1 MAIISTYSVSGSTVS
16 LSQEFSTLDEVL
28 LGLLDN
34 NAGAIDAYNVRDVAY
49 TLWQKIDAFS
59 QSLAISAT
67 SAVAYNSLTP
77 SYYTSNVGGV
87 SPGSTFSGTIQSL
100 LDRIFYPYVQPTPQ
114 ISPIGSGVLEFGDS
128 TSISLNYSVTLGSD
142 SLIPAS
148 LIVDGTTVGF
158 PPYSGIHNTVGT
170 HSVSPITAS
179 ESNQF
184 IISVSDGTNVVTGT
198 QTLYWQNKIYWGRIN
213 FTSVGN
219 PNLTLYP
226 GSASAVAALCTD
238 STILALNGAGANGV
252 LFGEEFSV
260 VKEKYYSNID
270 GAGQYL
276 IFAWPSTV
284 PNSSSPTF
292 TVNGIV
298 NTAFTNVRTS
308 SPLTNTHGWSGTD
321 YEVWVSNTIYHSPVN
336 IEIS

>member
-1 MAIISTYSVSGSTVS
+1 MSLIGTYSVSGSTVS
-16 LSQEFSTLDEVL
+16 VSQEFSTVDELL

-59 QSLAISAT
+59 ASLASSGSA
-67 SAVAYNSLTP
+67 SVLYSSSTP
-77 SYYTSNVGGV
+77 SYYPGNVGGV
-87 SPGSTFSGTIQSL
+87 PQGSTFSGSVQQV
-100 LDRIFYPYVQPTPQ
+100 LDRIFYPYVQPTPEIQ
-114 ISPIGSGVLEFGDS
+114 PIGSGILEFGSPVNITLSYD
-128 TSISLNYSVTLGSD
+128 VTLGSNQ
-142 SLIPAS
+142 LIPAS
-148 LIVDGTTVGF
+148 LLVDGVPKIF
-158 PPYSGIHNTVGT
+158 PPYSGSHNSLAT

-179 ESNQF
+179 ESNTF

-198 QTLYWQNKIYWGRIN
+198 QTLYWQNKIYWGRVD

-226 GSASAVAALCTD
+226 GSASTVAALCGD
-238 STILALNGAGANGV
+238 SVIINLTGAGANGV
-252 LFGEEFSV
+252 LFGEEFAV
-260 VKEKYYSNID
+260 VKEKYYANID
-270 GAGQYL
+270 GSGEYL
-276 IFAWPSTV
+276 IFAWPSTF
-284 PNSSSPTF
+284 PNSNSPTF

-308 SPLTNTHGWSGTD
+308 SPLTNSQGFSGTD
-321 YEVWVSNTIYHSPVN
+321 YEVWVSNTIYHSPVD